1 MDIFVEIEKSDP
13 FFLSLSIGSINNKK
27 AASYLF

>member
-1 MDIFVEIEKSDP
+1 MDIFEEIEKSDP
-13 FFLSLSIGSINNKK
+13 FSLSIGSINNKK